1 MDTLTTE
8 RRSEL
13 MRGIRRQNTSPE
25 LVVRKLCRELGF
37 SGYRL
42 HQKSLPGCPD
52 IAWGRKKV
60 AIFVNG
66 CFWHGHR
73 CRKNRAVPESN
84 SQFWASKF
92 KRNRLRDAKSI
103 KSLRA
108 MGWNVCIIWE
118 CELSDLG
125 AVGRKIIQSLGPNKY
140 SLPIHT
146 LKGRNLNGAEC
157 SINLSDL
164 RKSAR

>member
-1 MDTLTTE
+1 MDTLTAE

-13 MRGIRRQNTSPE
+13 MRGIRRKNTSPE

-42 HQKSLPGCPD
+42 HKKSLPGCPD

-66 CFWHGHR
+66 CFWHRHH

-84 SQFWASKF
+84 SQFWANKF
-92 KRNRLRDAKSI
+92 KRNRLRDAASI

-108 MGWNVCIIWE
+108 MGWKVCVIWE

-125 AVGRKIIQSLGPNKY
+125 AVGRKIIQSLDPSKY
-140 SLPIHT
+140 PLPAHIVMQ
-146 LKGRNLNGAEC
+146 KKME
-157 SINLSDL
+157 
-164 RKSAR
+164 